1 MFFIYEPK
9 ERKVYSIFPDKNNP
23 NRLEMRL
30 RVPAGFL
37 VVGKVKEYL
46 SKRLWDSFFN
56 TEWPVV
62 SAKGFSLF
70 IQVGDQLIMI
80 DMREKIIR
88 EAKI

>member
-1 MFFIYEPK
+1 
-9 ERKVYSIFPDKNNP
+9 V
-23 NRLEMRL
+23 
-30 RVPAGFL
+30 
-37 VVGKVKEYL
+37 
-46 SKRLWDSFFN
+46 FN
-56 TEWPVV
+56 FGGLGVFSQRNMHVV